1 MKLKRSSCW
10 QEGTESQ
17 YENRVVRQ
25 VDLFMV
31 INPTLGYSHTVS
43 SEAKAIAVM
52 ANSRLISIG
61 VELLQYWEEIL
72 IWVWISFSC
81 Q

>member
-43 SEAKAIAVM
+43 SEAKPIAVM

-61 VELLQYWEEIL
+61 CTSHSAKSIFETL
-72 IWVWISFSC
+72 IFVTC
-81 Q
+81 KH

>member
-31 INPTLGYSHTVS
+31 INPTL
-43 SEAKAIAVM
+43 AIHIPSV
-52 ANSRLISIG
+52 
-61 VELLQYWEEIL
+61 VKQKP
-72 IWVWISFSC
+72 
-81 Q
+81 